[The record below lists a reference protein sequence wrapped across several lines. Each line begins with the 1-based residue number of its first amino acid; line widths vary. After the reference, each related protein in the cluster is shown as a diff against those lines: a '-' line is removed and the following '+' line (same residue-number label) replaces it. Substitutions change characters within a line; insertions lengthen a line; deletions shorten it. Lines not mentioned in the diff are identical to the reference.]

1 MAHDLVALL
10 AAYMPEVGRRSKPRA
25 WIDYKKILDEIVGR
39 HEGEVIDVDGEG
51 WFVARFRDALT
62 GTRCAVEIQR
72 PAKGQGKESTTLQLT
87 RLHIGL
93 NHEKPPNP
101 GEIWPPEKDNT
112 VDRLVALAE
121 PGGICLSRTIYD
133 DIRFHIKLPFDTR
146 RDPKH
151 TAFVCQEIRRK
162 FDSLNLLEAGA
173 VRIDAAGLAGSAV
186 QSP

>member
-1 MAHDLVALL
+1 M
-10 AAYMPEVGRRSKPRA
+10 PRA
-25 WIDYKKILDEIVGR
+25 WIDCKKILVEIIGR

-51 WFVARFRDALT
+51 WLVARFRDALT
-62 GTRCAVEIQR
+62 GTRCAVAIQR
-72 PAKGQGKESTTLQLT
+72 ASKGQGKESPPLQLA

-93 NHEKPPNP
+93 NHETPPNP
-101 GEIWPPEKDNT
+101 GEIWPTEKDNT

-133 DIRFHIKLPFDTR
+133 EIRFHIELPFDTR

-151 TAFVCQEIRRK
+151 TAFLCQEIRRK

-173 VRIDAAGLAGSAV
+173 VRIGAAGLAESAV